1 MLKAKGRECAME
13 WKLGPQIK
21 AYRIEKGMTQEKLAE
36 AIGVT
41 VGAVSKWESGASVP
55 ELGALVELAALFGTS
70 VDALIGYQSR
80 DGALPVSLRR
90 LRELR
95 DARRFEEGEEE
106 ARRLLR
112 NFPNSFEAVYRAAT
126 FYSCFGFVRSEPE
139 HLRTAIE
146 LLERSLTL
154 LSQNTDEEVG
164 ELSIRRAIADAHILL
179 GEQEEGV
186 RELKRHND
194 GGVND
199 LSIGA
204 TLSLTE
210 RKDEAR
216 RYLFRALLEEAA
228 NLARLVFGFA
238 NAAEGP
244 QETQQVLE
252 LLDGAQGFFTSLTE
266 PGGSSF
272 FTKLE
277 ASLFAV
283 SAELYASLGR
293 PADAENALRRA
304 WEAARRF
311 DEAPCYSV
319 TAVRF
324 CCGDPLPAAFD
335 DIGETAAQGVERLID
350 ENSESAAL
358 LRPLWEEWRHE
369 KT

>member
-1 MLKAKGRECAME
+1 M
-13 WKLGPQIK
+13 
-21 AYRIEKGMTQEKLAE
+21 
-36 AIGVT
+36 
-41 VGAVSKWESGASVP
+41 
-55 ELGALVELAALFGTS
+55 
-70 VDALIGYQSR
+70 
-80 DGALPVSLRR
+80 
-90 LRELR
+90 
-95 DARRFEEGEEE
+95 
-106 ARRLLR
+106 
-112 NFPNSFEAVYRAAT
+112 
-126 FYSCFGFVRSEPE
+126 
-139 HLRTAIE
+139 
-146 LLERSLTL
+146 
-154 LSQNTDEEVG
+154 
-164 ELSIRRAIADAHILL
+164 
-179 GEQEEGV
+179 
-186 RELKRHND
+186 
-194 GGVND
+194 
-199 LSIGA
+199 
-204 TLSLTE
+204 
-210 RKDEAR
+210 
-216 RYLFRALLEEAA
+216 
-228 NLARLVFGFA
+228 
-238 NAAEGP
+238 
-244 QETQQVLE
+244 E
-252 LLDGAQGFFTSLTE
+252 LLDGAQGFFASLTE